1 MPQAIV
7 SIGRMNN
14 LIARIGT
21 STGTG
26 ISTDTGTGTEFRSS
40 RIKRG

>member
-1 MPQAIV
+1 
-7 SIGRMNN
+7 MNN

-21 STGTG
+21 GTGTGTG

>member
-1 MPQAIV
+1 
-7 SIGRMNN
+7 MNN

-21 STGTG
+21 GTGTGTG
-26 ISTDTGTGTEFRSS
+26 IGTDTGTGTEFRSS